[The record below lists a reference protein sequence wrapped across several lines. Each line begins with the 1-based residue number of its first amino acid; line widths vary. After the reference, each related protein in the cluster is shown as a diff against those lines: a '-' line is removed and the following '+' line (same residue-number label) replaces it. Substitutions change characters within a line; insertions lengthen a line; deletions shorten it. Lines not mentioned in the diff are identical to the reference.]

1 MKKLALLA
9 LLAGC
14 ASSPASNE
22 QAPSFQ
28 LAGLD
33 GKPVR
38 AEDLWS
44 DRPVLLVFMTA
55 W

>member
-1 MKKLALLA
+1 MKRLVLLV

-14 ASSPASNE
+14 ASTPTGDPA
-22 QAPSFQ
+22 PTFQ

-33 GKPVR
+33 GKTVR